1 MSARSS
7 YNFSE
12 REREKEKGDSL
23 AEINCRLIH
32 ELFAMQLADLFA
44 PSTWRPFVT
53 AECCLILCVSK
64 MDECLNFETDVR
76 DKFQGGI
83 WRVCLK
89 SNVRVR
95 YFFALSRWQL
105 CCSPKLICRVWYKR
119 TSATRITFSHF
130 FLILLRNSR
139 SLSPMHVGE
148 PKGSESYLPLAHSF
162 VISLVIK
169 WANACTVIWFV
180 VN

>member
-1 MSARSS
+1 LLSLLFTLLLCAAASCYVAETASGNSCMKATHQKMSARSS
-7 YNFSE
+7 YNFS
-12 REREKEKGDSL
+12 EREKEKGDSL

-64 MDECLNFETDVR
+64 MDVRLNFETDVR

-95 YFFALSRWQL
+95 YFFALSR
-105 CCSPKLICRVWYKR
+105 
-119 TSATRITFSHF
+119 
-130 FLILLRNSR
+130 
-139 SLSPMHVGE
+139 
-148 PKGSESYLPLAHSF
+148 
-162 VISLVIK
+162 
-169 WANACTVIWFV
+169 
-180 VN
+180 